1 MSDFTKRGPDKNFN
15 NNFNNN
21 SNFNKNFDKKY
32 VVEIINKKTGNVVK
46 NVSNDNGATMQ
57 NLKDSLKKDHSKDVP
72 VNENPLKKSIEV
84 IEKQKISDIEL
95 KNQLLEKQKLEKQKF
110 IFNQYKRQKYI
121 KESGNTT
128 PQNTNRFGFV
138 RRENGFNNT
147 VNGNNRFA
155 RPMNMEELKNR
166 MQINIHSN
174 PLKNVRNNFNNTN
187 TNNTTAN
194 KPIYKNVKDAAPKP
208 NNFRPASN
216 STNKKKLFI
225 KKEEIEKTIPRTLN
239 TKRKT
244 QKIERREIIITDE
257 KMTLRELSK
266 ISNISVSIL
275 NETAKGLGVI
285 KNDYDLLTSDEMSLI
300 LELNDCN
307 VNVNKISDRIKEFLK
322 DTEANEERIPVVVV
336 AGHVDHGK
344 TSLLDYIRKTNV
356 TDKEKGGITQKIS
369 IDKVE
374 KNGGMLFID
383 TPGHN
388 VFSVMREVG
397 FIVTD
402 IVVIVVAA
410 DDGIQPQT
418 IEVIE
423 NVKNRNIAV
432 IIAITKVDK
441 FVGSKEKLYSSFL
454 QYGLTPTKYGGDI
467 NVVEVSSK
475 TGEGIDTLLD
485 IIQLEKSKCSLMY
498 NKNRHGV
505 GYVLDSCMEKGFG
518 IVASVLLKN
527 GTIRTGDNFII
538 GRSEGKVKLLFAN
551 GKNVKEASCNDII
564 KVTGLNVLPDLG
576 EEIIVVNDKKL
587 LEEFLSHREDLQQY
601 HSAIVSDHCFNRE
614 IINILLKTDTLT
626 SINSLEKVLKG
637 YSNKHVVINIFAKEL
652 GDISSLDI
660 KKAEELNLT
669 IVGFRVKKADA
680 KTLIKI
686 IASDIIYDILDEIN
700 KITNKTEI
708 IKKETKIGVAEVRK
722 IFTFDK
728 TQIAGC
734 MIINGIIKRKVI
746 CEVVRGDKVIHRG
759 ELLSMKRQNDDL
771 KEAKEGYEVGIIL
784 NNFNNFQVNDKII
797 GYEIIEEVVNLS

>member
-1 MSDFTKRGPDKNFN
+1 MSDFTRKGPDKNSN

-21 SNFNKNFDKKY
+21 NNFNKNFDKKY
-32 VVEIINKKTGNVVK
+32 VVEIINKKTGNIVK
-46 NVSNDNGATMQ
+46 NVTNGNDVTMQ
-57 NLKDSLKKDHSKDVP
+57 NLKDSLHKDPSKDTP
-72 VNENPLKKSIEV
+72 INENPLKKSIEV

-121 KESGNTT
+121 KESSNT
-128 PQNTNRFGFV
+128 PHQNNNRFGV
-138 RRENGFNNT
+138 IKNSNNT
-147 VNGNNRFA
+147 INNNNNRFT
-155 RPMNMEELKNR
+155 RPMNVEELKNR
-166 MQINIHSN
+166 MQINIHNN

-187 TNNTTAN
+187 TNTTNSSTNPNN
-194 KPIYKNVKDAAPKP
+194 KLIYKNLKDTSPKP
-208 NNFRPASN
+208 NTFKPTN
-216 STNKKKLFI
+216 NKKKLFV
-225 KKEEIEKTIPRTLN
+225 KKEEIEKTIPKTLN
-239 TKRKT
+239 IKKKT
-244 QKIERREIIITDE
+244 QKIEKKEIIITDE

-266 ISNISVSIL
+266 ISNISIAIL
-275 NETAKGLGVI
+275 SETSKGLGI
-285 KNDYDLLTSDEMSLI
+285 MKNDYDLLTSDEMGLI
-300 LELNDCN
+300 LELNDCR
-307 VNVNKISDRIKEFLK
+307 VNINKISDRIKAFLE
-322 DTEANEERIPVVVV
+322 DTETNDERIPVVVV

-369 IDKVE
+369 IDRVD

-423 NVKNRNIAV
+423 SVKNRNIAV
-432 IIAITKVDK
+432 IIAITKIDK
-441 FVGSKEKLYSSFL
+441 FVGNKEKLYNSFL
-454 QYGLTPTKYGGDI
+454 QYGLTPTKYGGDV

-475 TGEGIDTLLD
+475 TGEGIDTLLE

-498 NKNRHGV
+498 NKHRNGV
-505 GYVLDSCMEKGFG
+505 GYILDSCMEKGFG

-527 GTIRTGDNFII
+527 GTMRTGDNFII
-538 GRSEGKVKLLFAN
+538 GKSGGKIKLLFAN
-551 GKNVKEASCNDII
+551 GKNVKEANCNDII
-564 KVTGLNVLPDLG
+564 KITGLNVLPDLG

-587 LEEFLSHREDLQQY
+587 LEEFLSHRENLQQY
-601 HSAIVSDHCFNRE
+601 HNTIVSDHCFNRE

-652 GDISSLDI
+652 GDISSLDV
-660 KKAEELNLT
+660 KRAEELNL
-669 IVGFRVKKADA
+669 IIIGFRVKTSET
-680 KTLIKI
+680 KTLVKI

-700 KITNKTEI
+700 KLTNKTEI
-708 IKKETKIGVAEVRK
+708 IKKETKIGVAEIRK

-734 MIINGIIKRKVI
+734 MVINGVIKRKII
-746 CEVVRGDKVIHRG
+746 CEVVRNDKVIHRG

-797 GYEIIEEVVNLS
+797 GYEIIEEVVNLI